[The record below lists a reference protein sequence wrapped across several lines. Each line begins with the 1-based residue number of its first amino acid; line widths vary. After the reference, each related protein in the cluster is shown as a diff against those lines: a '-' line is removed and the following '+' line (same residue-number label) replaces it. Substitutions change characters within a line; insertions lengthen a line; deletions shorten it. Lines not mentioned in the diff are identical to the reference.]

1 LYQADDEIDE
11 FYFMT
16 AGVAAFIET
25 KKNNSIIGVIDAN
38 NILNMSTK
46 ADGIKV
52 FNYFGCEDT
61 VYNHLKMLIDIR
73 KGKTNEVQKKG
84 KHALNL
90 RHYTVECIS

>member
-1 LYQADDEIDE
+1 
-11 FYFMT
+11 MT

-25 KKNNSIIGVIDAN
+25 KKNNSIIGVIDSN

-73 KGKTNEVQKKG
+73 KGKTNEV
-84 KHALNL
+84 
-90 RHYTVECIS
+90 